1 MAKKENLKEN
11 NAFPPPQ
18 QFTGNFVAWHH
29 IKVTVPHDWEVTKYS
44 VEDRVGRIEFG
55 NREGLKATVSWEPCE
70 REPSRLT
77 TMKTFIQ
84 SNIYKKDLSKDVDSV
99 ETREVG
105 DYLVGWMADPIVPCQ
120 AMGYNKETMHLI
132 RWIFEGDRTENYREE
147 VVFPIL
153 NSCSYNDSP
162 KEHEYSLYGVHC
174 VLPVDYKIE
183 DIVTLPANV
192 MMMFEADKTHRR
204 ATFRRWGLASTIL
217 GKKDLFDFYKPI
229 LRSLN
234 IQAELV
240 SKCTVNGCEGRIL
253 SFSSLREHHG
263 DRYMRRRWHN
273 GEAIIW
279 YNKEENRIYTFEQ
292 IGPDKTKPLEFTSVF
307 KGYNLRRTK

>member
-1 MAKKENLKEN
+1 MKKGDNKN
-11 NAFPPPQ
+11 NGSLPPAAPLV
-18 QFTGNFVAWHH
+18 GNFIAWHH
-29 IKVTVPHDWEVTKYS
+29 VRVTVPHDWEATKYS

-55 NREGLKATVSWEPCE
+55 TREGLKATVSWEPCL

-84 SNIYKKDLSKDVDSV
+84 NNIYKKDKRKPVDNV
-99 ETREVG
+99 ETEEIG
-105 DYLVGWMADPIVPCQ
+105 NFLVGWSPDPIVPCQ
-120 AMGYNKETMHLI
+120 ALGYNAETKHLV
-132 RWIFEGDRTENYREE
+132 RWIFEGDRSSNYREE
-147 VVFPIL
+147 IIRPII
-153 NSCSYNDSP
+153 NSCSFNDSS
-162 KEHEYSLYGVHC
+162 EEREYSLYGIHC
-174 VLPVDYKIE
+174 TLPVDYKIE
-183 DIVTLPANV
+183 DIVTLPANA
-192 MMMFEADKTHRR
+192 MMLFENEENHRR

-217 GKKDLFDFYKPI
+217 GKQDLFDFYKAI

-240 SKCTVNGCEGRIL
+240 TKCTVNNCDGRIL
-253 SFSSLREHHG
+253 KYSALREHHG

-292 IGPDKTKPLEFTSVF
+292 IGPEKTKPLDFNSVF
-307 KGYNLRRTK
+307 KGYILRRSK